1 MYLSSVCVCVCV
13 CVKDR
18 HRRTPCPLRMARG
31 GRRLAAL
38 SKLHLSRDEFLN
50 F

>member
-1 MYLSSVCVCVCV
+1 
-13 CVKDR
+13 VKDR
-18 HRRTPCPLRMARG
+18 HRRTPWAPMG

-38 SKLHLSRDEFLN
+38 SKLHLRRDEFLN